1 MERVSVSEAK
11 GRLGELVKRAAYGG
25 ERIVLEFRNKPQ
37 AAIVSYDDLK
47 RLEKDSAES
56 VSRQMEA
63 LERLS
68 RLRERI
74 AARTNKVFDS
84 AADIRE
90 LRDERTEQF

>member
-74 AARTNKVFDS
+74 AARTNKLFDS